1 MQLKKNNKEND
12 INIWVEEWRSENFFK
27 KNYIDN
33 LK

>member
-12 INIWVEEWRSENFFK
+12 INIWVEEWRSEKNFK

>member
-12 INIWVEEWRSENFFK
+12 INIWVEEWRSEKILK

>member
-12 INIWVEEWRSENFFK
+12 INIWVEEWRSEIFLK